1 MKYSESNKPLV
12 CMQTQS
18 RCYRNTREFK
28 PLGVLW
34 HSTGANNTDIK
45 RYVQPSDNDPKKD
58 ELIKLLGK
66 NKYGN
71 DWNHG
76 EVSAGLNCWIGT
88 LADGTVATVQ
98 SMPWNYRPWG
108 CGSGS
113 KGSCNDTHIQFEICE
128 SDLNDKTYFNKV
140 YQEACE
146 ITAYLCKMYNLDP
159 KGTIKYNGVTVP
171 VILCHA
177 DSCKLGLGSNHGD
190 VLHWFKKH
198 GKTMDDVRNDVAKLM
213 GCVQN
218 TPVISVS
225 GTVSTGS
232 EADQKVFWNYFLGK
246 LGNEYGVAG
255 LMGNI
260 RAESNLRSDNLQN
273 SYERK
278 LGYTDKT
285 YVDAVDNGTYTNF
298 VNDSAGFGLAQW
310 TYHSRKKKLL
320 DYAKSKKKS
329 IGDFKMQLDFLWE
342 ELQGYKNVVS
352 TLKSATSVLEA
363 SRSVHIDYE
372 RPADQSEAA
381 IAKRAAYCQ
390 EFYDKYAKKVVSES
404 DLKLGDKV
412 KLVTGAKYVSGQSI
426 PSWVFEKVLYV
437 REVNNDKIIISTLQ
451 SGAITGTVYRKD
463 LAIIKDNVVT
473 PTPEPSTEEKKE
485 VSPFKI
491 GDEVKLT
498 ADAKFVSGQS
508 IVSWVFKKK
517 LYVRAINGRN
527 ITISTLKSG
536 AVTGT
541 VDVKYLLP
549 FNSNNNVVSTTPSN
563 VGLKLGDKVKLVS
576 GAKFASGQ
584 SIASWVF
591 DKTLYVREING
602 DNIIISTLKSG
613 AITGTVNK
621 KYLTKI

>member
-71 DWNHG
+71 DWNHV

-113 KGSCNDTHIQFEICE
+113 KGSCNDTHIQFEIAE
-128 SDLNDKTYFNKV
+128 DSLNDSTYFNKV

-146 ITAYLCKMYNLDP
+146 LTAYLCKMYNLDP

-198 GKTMDDVRNDVAKLM
+198 GKTMDDVRNDVAKLI
-213 GCVQN
+213 GNTQNATTPN
-218 TPVISVS
+218 TPKDPVVTPTTNI
-225 GTVSTGS
+225 
-232 EADQKVFWNYFLGK
+232 NLK
-246 LGNEYGVAG
+246 LGDEVR
-255 LMGNI
+255 LT
-260 RAESNLRSDNLQN
+260 S
-273 SYERK
+273 
-278 LGYTDKT
+278 
-285 YVDAVDNGTYTNF
+285 DAVYYNGASIPGW
-298 VNDSAGFGLAQW
+298 VI
-310 TYHSRKKKLL
+310 
-320 DYAKSKKKS
+320 KSKLYVRD
-329 IGDFKMQLDFLWE
+329 IQGD
-342 ELQGYKNVVS
+342 NIVIS
-352 TLKSATSVLEA
+352 TLKSGAVTGRVNKKYLTKDGKPVTSTTTENKPTPSA
-363 SRSVHIDYE
+363 PTTSAQSFSV
-372 RPADQSEAA
+372 
-381 IAKRAAYCQ
+381 
-390 EFYDKYAKKVVSES
+390 
-404 DLKLGDKV
+404 GDKV
-412 KLVTGAKYVSGQSI
+412 KLVSGAKFASGQSI
-426 PSWVFEKVLYV
+426 ASWVFDSVLYV
-437 REVNNDKIIISTLQ
+437 REINGDKIVISTLK
-451 SGAITGTVYRKD
+451 SGAITGTVYKKD
-463 LAIIKDNVVT
+463 LTAIKDSVST
-473 PTPEPSTEEKKE
+473 QAPKPSTEEKKE
-485 VSPFKI
+485 TASFKI

-498 ADAKFVSGQS
+498 ADAKFASGQS
-508 IVSWVFKKK
+508 IASWVFKEK
-517 LYVRAINGRN
+517 LYVRAINGNN

-536 AVTGT
+536 AITGT
-541 VDVKYLLP
+541 VNAKYLLP
-549 FNSNNNVVSTTPSN
+549 FNSKNNVVSTTPAN
-563 VGLKLGDKVKLVS
+563 VGFKLGDKVKLVS

-591 DKTLYVREING
+591 DSVLYVREING